1 MAPDE
6 MKKTLWQIYYKALS
20 VGLCTS
26 KADFADV
33 IGIARS
39 SLSAAMNSGGK
50 SLTDSLIKK
59 VTIWAK
65 LNGLDN
71 DAKPEPQPQR
81 SVIIP
86 EETLELYNNLSET
99 CRNLSALLMQY
110 QAAGAV
116 PMSVG
121 TAPKNFPADPFRK

>member
-1 MAPDE
+1 MTQEE
-6 MKKTLWQIYYKALS
+6 MKNLLWQVYHRALAA
-20 VGLCTS
+20 GLCTS
-26 KADFADV
+26 KAEFSDV
-33 IGIARS
+33 VGVGRS
-39 SLSAAMNSGGK
+39 SLSAAMNAGDK
-50 SLTDSLIKK
+50 SLTDSLVKK
-59 VTIWAK
+59 VSTWAQ
-65 LNGLDN
+65 LNGLMN
-71 DAKPEPQPQR
+71 EPQAEPKPQR

-121 TAPKNFPADPFRK
+121 AAPKNFPADPFRK

>member
-1 MAPDE
+1 
-6 MKKTLWQIYYKALS
+6 MKNLLWQVYHRALAA
-20 VGLCTS
+20 GLCTS
-26 KADFADV
+26 KAEFADV
-33 IGIARS
+33 VGVGRS
-39 SLSAAMNSGGK
+39 SLSAAMNAGDK
-50 SLTDSLIKK
+50 SLTDSLVKK
-59 VTIWAK
+59 VSTWAQ
-65 LNGLDN
+65 LNGLMN
-71 DAKPEPQPQR
+71 EPQAEPKPQR

>member
-1 MAPDE
+1 MTTEE
-6 MKKTLWQIYYKALS
+6 MKNLLWQIYHKACMA
-20 VGLCTS
+20 GLCSS
-26 KADFADV
+26 KSEFAQIVGVDR
-33 IGIARS
+33 GS
-39 SLSAAMNSGGK
+39 MSTAMNSGGK
-50 SLTDSLIKK
+50 ALTTSLLTK
-59 VTIWAK
+59 VQMWAQLK
-65 LNGLDN
+65 GLMN
-71 DAKPEPQPQR
+71 EPQAEPKPQR

-121 TAPKNFPADPFRK
+121 VAPKNFPADPFRK

>member
-1 MAPDE
+1 MTQEE
-6 MKKTLWQIYYKALS
+6 MKKTLWQIYHRALS
-20 VGLCTS
+20 AGLCTG

-39 SLSAAMNSGGK
+39 SLSAAMNSGSK
-50 SLTDSLIKK
+50 SLTDSLVKK
-59 VTIWAK
+59 VTIWAQ
-65 LNGLDN
+65 LNGLMN
-71 DAKPEPQPQR
+71 EPQADPKPQR

-121 TAPKNFPADPFRK
+121 GCPQKLPS

>member
-1 MAPDE
+1 
-6 MKKTLWQIYYKALS
+6 MKKTLWQIYHRALS
-20 VGLCTS
+20 AGLCTG

-39 SLSAAMNSGGK
+39 SLSAAMNSGSK
-50 SLTDSLIKK
+50 SLTDSLVKK
-59 VTIWAK
+59 VTIWAQ
-65 LNGLDN
+65 LNGLMN
-71 DAKPEPQPQR
+71 EPQADPKPQR

-121 TAPKNFPADPFRK
+121 AAPKNFPADPFRK